1 MFLKWSDDLVTGLGS
16 KVSDELVASMTG
28 AFAAYSEFTRDIIE
42 RRRTQ
47 PTDDLTTVLVHAEV
61 DGQRLSDDEIV
72 KETLL
77 ILIGGDEITRR
88 AKAVKMPC
96 EFRRDQPQPDGRVD
110 TAVDVDVLASPTPA
124 SAKPSNRDM
133 GVRLSHS
140 RSTEIGSVPSRRY
153 APTSAEKA
161 VLRRCG

>member
-42 RRRTQ
+42 PRRTQ

-72 KETLL
+72 METLL
-77 ILIGGDEITRR
+77 ILIGGDEITRH
-88 AKAVKMPC
+88 
-96 EFRRDQPQPDGRVD
+96 
-110 TAVDVDVLASPTPA
+110 T
-124 SAKPSNRDM
+124 
-133 GVRLSHS
+133 LSGG
-140 RSTEIGSVPSRRY
+140 TEQLLRH
-153 APTSAEKA
+153 
-161 VLRRCG
+161 RRCRCAGEPNAPQRETKQPRHGRQAIA